1 MGRCVDLRDQIDPSC
16 VRHGFQVPIV
26 VLCVDRVAIHFVEI
40 FKPLACVGAVFRE
53 TRESIALQTVHAVPL
68 RAAGKSCRTV
78 GKIIIQM
85 ELELIHLVPGQN
97 LRIVLKILK
106 PVRDPSHIKHHAA
119 DLIIRIITD
128 HAAWDI
134 VIAFILPQDLLRG
147 DRPVKRPCI
156 SAAVNAHTVL
166 VHGHE
171 VSFLTSVIDILCL
184 RLDINIRSRRI
195 AGFSGYNCRLYARK
209 LCQILLHIFRDRLQ
223 IHARR
228 VIDDDP

>member
-1 MGRCVDLRDQIDPSC
+1 MGRRIKLGYQINSSRI
-16 VRHGFQVPIV
+16 RHIFQLSVI
-26 VLCVDRVAIHFVEI
+26 VLCINRIAVLFIEVL
-40 FKPLACVGAVFRE
+40 KPFSAVYSIVRQ
-53 TRESIALQTVHAVPL
+53 TRKCIALQTVHAVPL
-68 RAAGKSCRTV
+68 RAAGKSFRTV

-171 VSFLTSVIDILCL
+171 VSFLTGVIDILCL

-195 AGFSGYNCRLYARK
+195 AGFAGYNCRLYARK